1 MRGSSTSPSPI
12 RVGLFGLG
20 TIGRAVASAL
30 AAGLPGLALA
40 GGTSRD
46 QARARAFLH
55 ALPGDAP
62 LLLDLDALVA
72 TSDLVVEAAT
82 QAALVAA
89 APRVLEAGRDL
100 LVLSIGALL
109 DHPEWIELARDRG
122 ARLHAPSAAIAGL
135 DGLKGAAVEGHL
147 DSVLVETR
155 KPPRGLAGAP
165 GVEHL
170 DLDAVRAPVLVFEG
184 TARDAC
190 RTFPAN
196 VNVVAAVSLAG
207 LGPDRTRIRIWADP
221 GVTRNRHTVT
231 AEGAFG
237 RLRVEVENVPSAN
250 PRTGKLSYLSTIA
263 YLRNLRSPVRVG
275 T

>member
-62 LLLDLDALVA
+62 LLDLDALIA

>member
-46 QARARAFLH
+46 QARARAFLQ
-55 ALPGDAP
+55 ALPGGAP
-62 LLLDLDALVA
+62 LLDLDALIA

-155 KPPRGLAGAP
+155 KPPGGLAGAP
-165 GVEHL
+165 GVGHL
-170 DLDAVRAPVLVFEG
+170 DLAAVRAPVLVFEG

-190 RTFPAN
+190 STFPAT

-263 YLRNLRSPVRVG
+263 YLRELRSPVRVG

>member
-1 MRGSSTSPSPI
+1 M
-12 RVGLFGLG
+12 
-20 TIGRAVASAL
+20 
-30 AAGLPGLALA
+30 
-40 GGTSRD
+40 
-46 QARARAFLH
+46 
-55 ALPGDAP
+55 
-62 LLLDLDALVA
+62 
-72 TSDLVVEAAT
+72 
-82 QAALVAA
+82 
-89 APRVLEAGRDL
+89 
-100 LVLSIGALL
+100 LSIGALL
-109 DHPEWIELARDRG
+109 DHPGG

-155 KPPRGLAGAP
+155 KPPGGLAGAP
-165 GVEHL
+165 GVGHL
-170 DLDAVRAPVLVFEG
+170 DLAAVRAPVLVLEG

>member
-1 MRGSSTSPSPI
+1 MRRSSTSASPI

-46 QARARAFLH
+46 QARARAFLQ
-55 ALPGDAP
+55 ALPGGAP
-62 LLLDLDALVA
+62 LLDLDALIA

-109 DHPEWIELARDRG
+109 DHPGG